1 MQKKLSI
8 KKKLN
13 NTLYKKK
20 LESNNFALVLENS
33 FKKANITN
41 KILFTKILLKN
52 SYLTKFSKKNILH
65 FPLNFYFFKSFNE
78 YTIFIKKHFKHIN
91 ILKIKNKIFK
101 KKILSNFFLFN
112 NPANFLNINY
122 SCFFN

>member
-8 KKKLN
+8 KKNLN

-33 FKKANITN
+33 FKKPNSAN

-52 SYLTKFSKKNILH
+52 SYLTKFNQENILH
-65 FPLNFYFFKSFNE
+65 FPLNFYYFKSFNE
-78 YTIFIKKHFKHIN
+78 YTIFIKKYFKYIN
-91 ILKIKNKIFK
+91 ILKIKNKVFK
-101 KKILSNFFLFN
+101 KKILSNFFF
-112 NPANFLNINY
+112 
-122 SCFFN
+122 